1 MAESENVTSPMPI
14 VRAAT
19 AERKEPGFFI
29 HSRTPN
35 RRSFIFAISNLRLT
49 KLQIPRR
56 KHQSPNAKHQ
66 KISKPQTPV
75 RRRRGRNWV
84 LEIGISL
91 VFGSWCLVFSNECL
105 ELPSGLVFGAFIG
118 FGQPIQSSVCRRN
131 SRAGL

>member
-56 KHQSPNAKHQ
+56 KHQSPNTKHQTPNTKHQ

-84 LEIGISL
+84 LEIGIYL

-105 ELPSGLVFGAFIG
+105 EPPSGLVFGA
-118 FGQPIQSSVCRRN
+118 
-131 SRAGL
+131 